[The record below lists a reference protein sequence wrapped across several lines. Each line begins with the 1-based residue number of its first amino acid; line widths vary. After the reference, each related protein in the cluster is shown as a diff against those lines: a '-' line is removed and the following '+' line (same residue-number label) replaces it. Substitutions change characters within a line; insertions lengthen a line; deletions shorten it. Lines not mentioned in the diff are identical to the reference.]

1 MIKKEVKSAPE
12 TLTCKSLRRTKT
24 LLNLQS
30 LRAMLIDPFLRNLN
44 YTFHLDDTP
53 RFCFSRN

>member
-1 MIKKEVKSAPE
+1 MIKKEVKLAPE

-30 LRAMLIDPFLRNLN
+30 LRAMLIDPF
-44 YTFHLDDTP
+44 P
-53 RFCFSRN
+53 S